1 MAKTTVTYDLRHGF
15 IGADVVRLQRVL
27 NDALGLT
34 LTIDG
39 VYGGGTLAAVK
50 QLQQKFGIAVD
61 GQCTGA
67 TLKKARDLGYKPVE
81 FKVGDGNETD
91 AWPPK
96 PDPAILPQ
104 PTAAITMSMFGVFAF
119 EADPGT
125 GPGEKERIRIL
136 GGWEAANIVTVDIP
150 QLVGVP
156 IPLDTMKATLSK
168 GKLRCHKLAKD
179 KLVKLFAAWDQA
191 GLTDRIL
198 TLDGAFNA
206 RLKRGLTNPVP
217 ANLSNHSWGA
227 TFDINADLNP
237 QKAVPVLMGR
247 RGCIRELAKVAN
259 DMGIYWGGHFGKRD
273 GMHFEIA
280 RL

>member
-1 MAKTTVTYDLRHGF
+1 MGKTTVTYDIRHGV

-27 NDALGLT
+27 NDALGLS

-50 QLQQKFGIAVD
+50 QLQQKFGLPVD
-61 GQCTGA
+61 GQCAGA
-67 TLKKARDLGYKPVE
+67 TLKKARDLGYKAVE

-91 AWPPK
+91 AWPPT
-96 PDPAILPQ
+96 PSEAVLPQ
-104 PTAAITMSMFGVFAF
+104 PTAAITTGMFGVFQF
-119 EADPGT
+119 EANPGT
-125 GPGEKERIRIL
+125 GEGEKERIRIL

-156 IPLDTMKATLSK
+156 IPLDKMKATLSK

-179 KLVKLFAAWDQA
+179 KLVKLFAAWDAA

-198 TLDGAFNA
+198 TFDGSFNA
-206 RLKRGLTNPVP
+206 RLKRGLTQPL
-217 ANLSNHSWGA
+217 AKNLSNHSWGA

-237 QKAVPVLMGR
+237 QSARPVLMGG

-280 RL
+280 KL